1 MWLGEQDQY
10 TASAFAS
17 LLQTGELIRKG
28 HMEALAYPLDLK
40 AIAAALLAGSEL
52 TQRLYFTRM
61 RIIQDILLARSVGTF
76 CFPYEEHCRDP
87 GSQRYLPV
95 Y

>member
-17 LLQTGELIRKG
+17 LLQTGELNRKG

-52 TQRLYFTRM
+52 TQRLFSRVCGSSKTLC
-61 RIIQDILLARSVGTF
+61 LL
-76 CFPYEEHCRDP
+76 D
-87 GSQRYLPV
+87 L
-95 Y
+95 

>member
-10 TASAFAS
+10 TGSAFAS

-52 TQRLYFTRM
+52 T
-61 RIIQDILLARSVGTF
+61 
-76 CFPYEEHCRDP
+76 
-87 GSQRYLPV
+87 
-95 Y
+95 